1 MDSSIVN
8 NIRKDLQALADQ
20 EKAKVL
26 QRFFKTGPGQ
36 YAEGDIFLGVIVPE
50 SRKVAKKY
58 SGNIALEEVRR
69 LLGSDIH
76 EERLI
81 ALLILVEKFRNAIGN
96 KDEKNK
102 IAKFYLDNLEG
113 VNNWDLVDLSAP
125 SILGSYLIQEEKDK
139 SILYKFAGSSNV
151 WERRVSIIATLRFI
165 KNNQFDDTLKIAE
178 ILLCD
183 DHGLIQKA
191 VGWMLREIGKRDI
204 DAEEAFLKKHYR
216 SMPRTTLRYAIE
228 RFPENK
234 RQKYMVK
241 EPVNIRT

>member
-125 SILGSYLIQEEKDK
+125 SILGSYLIQEENDK